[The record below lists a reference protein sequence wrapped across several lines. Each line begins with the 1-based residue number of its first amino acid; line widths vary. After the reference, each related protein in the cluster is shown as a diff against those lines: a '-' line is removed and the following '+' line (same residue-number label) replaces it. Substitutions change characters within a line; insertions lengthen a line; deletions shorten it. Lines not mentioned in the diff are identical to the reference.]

1 VSEEPL
7 TTNGTWPGHGTPR
20 LLIVDDEEPILLAMQ
35 EYFQRFGYDVDCA
48 RELEEAEA
56 LLAKLPYVL
65 VVADLR
71 LTGIYGVEGLE
82 LVGYVRQRCPRTRI
96 ILLTAYGTPEIET
109 EARRL
114 GVDAFIYK
122 PQPLPELAQIVL
134 ALLER
139 ES

>member
-1 VSEEPL
+1 VNTVAGRVGQDAP
-7 TTNGTWPGHGTPR
+7 HR
-20 LLIVDDEEPILLAMQ
+20 LLIVDDEEPILLAME
-35 EYFQRFGYDVDCA
+35 EYFHTVGYEVDCV

-56 LLAKLPYVL
+56 LLSKLRYAL

-82 LVGYVRQRCPRTRI
+82 LVGYIRQRCPHTRM
-96 ILLTAYGTPEIET
+96 ILLTAYGTPEIEA

-122 PQPLPELAQIVL
+122 PKPLPELAQIVF
-134 ALLER
+134 ALLGR